1 MKLSNTQIA
10 ATSDS
15 LGATPVPEDHP
26 VMDQLRDAF
35 GEHTFFL
42 DNEGLSVFV
51 DEAEVEE
58 GVELPEGEPRLVMIA
73 AWTDDERNSLAA
85 VEPVDRG
92 ISLPQSSASENSA
105 G

>member
-1 MKLSNTQIA
+1 MKLTDIQIA
-10 ATSDS
+10 ATRDS

-26 VMDQLRDAF
+26 VMDQLKEAF

-42 DNEGLSVFV
+42 DQSGLSLFV
-51 DEAEVEE
+51 DPGEVPPEME
-58 GVELPEGEPRLVMIA
+58 VPEGEPRLVMVA
-73 AWTDDERNSLAA
+73 AWTDDNRQVLGA

-92 ISLPQSSASENSA
+92 ITLPEAKTDSA